1 MAPEILRLE
10 RVYAGYDPELP
21 IIKDVSMRIE
31 RGQFVSLVGS
41 NGAGK
46 STLLKTIFGFL
57 KPTSGRIFFD
67 GIDITGI
74 DPHGAKKIGIAYIP
88 QDLSP
93 FASMTVEENLKMGFW
108 LKRGDESLRDRLEE
122 VYRVFPNLAQKR
134 KMKASSLSGGEVKML
149 DIARGLM
156 IKPKLLLVDEPS
168 VGLSP
173 LIAERIYKTLI
184 KINSEEGISILLVDQ
199 NVKRAIEISEYTYY
213 IENGEIKHHGPSE
226 KIAEIAEKIVEAT
239 LMGDLIRL

>member
-21 IIKDVSMRIE
+21 IIKDITMRIE

-67 GIDITGI
+67 GADITGI

-173 LIAERIYKTLI
+173 LMAEQIYKTLI
-184 KINSEEGISILLVDQ
+184 KINSQEGISVLLVDQ

-213 IENGEIKHHGPSE
+213 IENGEIRHHGPSE